1 MPDIRPKLLIVED
14 DSGLQRQLRW
24 SYDEYQLFMA
34 GDREEAIELL
44 RAETPAVVTLDLGLP
59 PDPDGVTEGFA
70 TLEEIL
76 RIAPATKVIVASG
89 HGERESARRSI
100 ALGAWDFY
108 QKPIDLDSLRHIV
121 GRAFHVC
128 RLEAENARLAQE
140 APGDN
145 TVLGRLITGAPE
157 MMAVARM
164 VERVAPVD
172 VAVMLCGASGTGKAL
187 IARALHDASP
197 RAAGP
202 FVAVDCAASPEA
214 LLENELFGA
223 APGDGPSMSGRIASA
238 AGGTLFLD
246 KVGELPPV
254 LQAKLLH
261 VLNHRADIRI
271 ISATHQD
278 MDALVATGRF
288 HDDLYYRLADT
299 VIRIPALA
307 DRAGDAA
314 LLARHFVTRH
324 AAALNAH
331 VTGLAPD
338 AMAAI
343 DAWTWPGNVRELEN
357 RMKRAVILAEG
368 KLVTARDLDLP
379 ASPDEPGNI
388 PINLKAARELADRQA
403 IRRALAR
410 SDGNISNAARLLGI
424 SRPTLYDM
432 LKTYNLSV

>member
-44 RAETPAVVTLDLGLP
+44 RAETPEVVTLDLGLP
-59 PDPDGVTEGFA
+59 PDPDGVSEGFA

-89 HGERESARRSI
+89 HGERDSARRSI

-108 QKPIDLDSLRHIV
+108 QKPIDLESLRHIV

-128 RLEAENARLAQE
+128 RLEQENARLAQE
-140 APGDN
+140 APGDHK
-145 TVLGRLITGAPE
+145 VLGRLITGAPE
-157 MMAVARM
+157 MMAVVRM

-172 VAVMLCGASGTGKAL
+172 VAVMLRGASGTGKAL
-187 IARALHDASP
+187 IAQALHDASP
-197 RAAGP
+197 RAGGP
-202 FVAVDCAASPEA
+202 FVAVNCAAIPEA
-214 LLENELFGA
+214 LLEGELFGNG
-223 APGDGPSMSGRIASA
+223 APGKLETAT
-238 AGGTLFLD
+238 GGTLFLD
-246 KVGELPPV
+246 EVGDMPAP
-254 LQAKLLH
+254 LQLRLLRYLEKTH
-261 VLNHRADIRI
+261 DVRI

-278 MDALVATGRF
+278 VEALIAEDSFG
-288 HDDLYYRLADT
+288 HDLYYKLAEM

-307 DRAGDAA
+307 ERPGDPA
-314 LLARHFVTRH
+314 LLARHFLNRH
-324 AAALNAH
+324 AAALNPQ

-357 RMKRAVILAEG
+357 RVKRAVIMAEG

-379 ASPDEPGNI
+379 GDETDSGQ
-388 PINLKAARELADRQA
+388 INLKAAREQADRQA
-403 IRRALAR
+403 IRRAMAR
-410 SDGNISNAARLLGI
+410 SDGNISSAARLLGI
-424 SRPTLYDM
+424 SRPTLYELM
-432 LKTYNLSV
+432 KTYDLSV